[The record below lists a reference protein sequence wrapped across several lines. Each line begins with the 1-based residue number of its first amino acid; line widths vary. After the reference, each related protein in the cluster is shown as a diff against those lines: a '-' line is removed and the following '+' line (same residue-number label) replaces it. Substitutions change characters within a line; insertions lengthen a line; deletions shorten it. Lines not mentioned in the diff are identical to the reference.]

1 MHYSAVYRL
10 IGGALHFQGRYDE
23 ARRAH
28 EKSYIV
34 ALEGGDVWNM
44 AQSLSWQ
51 ADGFKAQAEY
61 SSALETIE
69 GAVRLLS
76 QQNAREAIRLRAHLL
91 ASGAENAAYVGD
103 VKNVEA
109 NLNLSEDLIKDLPA
123 HEEFDHA
130 SWHQHAGAC
139 ALILGH
145 YDRAIR
151 HLQQAMDELPPQ
163 WTLRHAT
170 TLMPLALAY
179 ARRLERD
186 ASLAIAEKAIPVINA
201 INSPSLSKQFIGYMQ
216 KEFIGSFPGDP
227 HIHTFVTD
235 TEHRLLPIKA
245 TVTGNKTVQRKEAF
259 PDEVVL

>member
-28 EKSYIV
+28 EKSYIA

-51 ADGFKAQAEY
+51 ADGFKAQTHY

-69 GAVRLLS
+69 GALRLLS
-76 QQNAREAIRLRAHLL
+76 QQNTQEAIRLRAHLL
-91 ASGAENAAYVGD
+91 ASGAENAAYIGD
-103 VKNVEA
+103 MKNVEA
-109 NLNLSEDLIKDLPA
+109 KLSLSEDLIKNLPA
-123 HEEFDHA
+123 HEEFDHT

-139 ALILGH
+139 ALILAH
-145 YDRAIR
+145 YDTAIS
-151 HLQQAMDELPPQ
+151 HLQQAMDELPPH

-179 ARRLERD
+179 ARRQERD
-186 ASLAIAEKAIPVINA
+186 ASLTIAEKAIPVVSALNA
-201 INSPSLSKQFIGYMQ
+201 PSLSKQFVAYMQ
-216 KEFIGSFPGDP
+216 KEFISSFPGDP
-227 HIHTFVTD
+227 HIHTFVAE
-235 TEHRLLPIKA
+235 TEHRLLPTKA
-245 TVTGNKTVQRKEAF
+245 TAAGNQTS
-259 PDEVVL
+259 